1 MTIRRLLTVPEDGR
15 HSLWNMCLQWK
26 TTTLKGLA
34 MSETTW
40 LTWKLTM
47 AASKCNKSKCFD
59 QNTQKNPPEGNI
71 VAWQD
76 SQMFSSEKTTSSWN
90 EYSLKQIHSSALRR
104 SRRAH
109 PPSTLTPLICVRCIF
124 WSRESESATRIFL
137 HPSLR
142 RILETTHKQELTFF

>member
-1 MTIRRLLTVPEDGR
+1 MTIKRSLTVPEDGR

-34 MSETTW
+34 MSETRFDMKINHGSFKIQQIKM
-40 LTWKLTM
+40 LL
-47 AASKCNKSKCFD
+47 SKHTENS
-59 QNTQKNPPEGNI
+59 PEGNI

-76 SQMFSSEKTTSSWN
+76 SQIFSSEKTTSSWY
-90 EYSLKQIHSSALRR
+90 EYSLKQIHSSALWR

-142 RILETTHKQELTFF
+142 RILETTQKQELTFF